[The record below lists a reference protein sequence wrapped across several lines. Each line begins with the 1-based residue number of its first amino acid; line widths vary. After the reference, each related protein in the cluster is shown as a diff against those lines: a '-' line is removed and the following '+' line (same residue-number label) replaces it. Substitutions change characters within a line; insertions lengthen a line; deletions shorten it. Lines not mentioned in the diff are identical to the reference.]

1 MIPTV
6 YQNAYNKLKFDELN
20 VTGAREHA
28 RDLYAMLTKINRM
41 AFKRIIKRAYLAA
54 AIEARAAGYRPP
66 PDDTKEREKATT
78 AVFLALIMAY
88 NPVTEYKYDS
98 EADRKRDRYQE
109 AILARPGAL
118 DVKAASDKAC
128 RSWWTQTSQ
137 YTDLAVD
144 AARLAAFKAAGMES
158 VMWVSEHDERVCRTC
173 ESRDGTIYPLAEVPP
188 KPHYRCRCWLCPVA
202 AKTK

>member
-1 MIPTV
+1 MLRRVIPTV

-78 AVFLALIMAY
+78 AVFLALIMA
-88 NPVTEYKYDS
+88 
-98 EADRKRDRYQE
+98 RKT
-109 AILARPGAL
+109 AVVAF
-118 DVKAASDKAC
+118 S
-128 RSWWTQTSQ
+128 RS
-137 YTDLAVD
+137 L
-144 AARLAAFKAAGMES
+144 
-158 VMWVSEHDERVCRTC
+158 VSSGGGR
-173 ESRDGTIYPLAEVPP
+173 
-188 KPHYRCRCWLCPVA
+188 
-202 AKTK
+202 